1 MHFFHFSGINIAGA
15 FVSFRKYMYFNQH
28 KELCL
33 HTQYL
38 VTVKQKIH
46 PAFRHIFRFTRY
58 THYTSTQ
65 YIASMYNVHI
75 SYMYISVLP
84 DMHCACKSTELQTR
98 YNTAAITWPC
108 FQSNKFLIADTPIR
122 HQVLNIFS
130 DFFVVSLSST
140 TLSRC
145 RCRKTKKNRLPS
157 SLKVPLS

>member
-58 THYTSTQ
+58 THYTLHKYTVYSVHVQCT
-65 YIASMYNVHI
+65 YIIYV
-75 SYMYISVLP
+75 YIGPPRHALC
-84 DMHCACKSTELQTR
+84 MQKYRA
-98 YNTAAITWPC
+98 
-108 FQSNKFLIADTPIR
+108 ADT
-122 HQVLNIFS
+122 L
-130 DFFVVSLSST
+130 
-140 TLSRC
+140 
-145 RCRKTKKNRLPS
+145 
-157 SLKVPLS
+157 